1 MTPEDDLVERVALA
15 QAIADEQNGAPPWGY
30 IVSLGKHATE
40 PHFDRARAAIAECE
54 KGGNLAREVQNNL
67 RRIADLL
74 DTLQKYREEY
84 ENPVPDYTLRRTL
97 RDRLFSLAAAAAKP
111 EG

>member
-1 MTPEDDLVERVALA
+1 MTDAEKLRTLALWHD
-15 QAIADEQNGAPPWGY
+15 QR
-30 IVSLGKHATE
+30 
-40 PHFDRARAAIAECE
+40 DRQS
-54 KGGNLAREVQNNL
+54 GNLAREVQNDL

-97 RDRLFSLAAAAAKP
+97 RDRLFSLAAAPMKP